1 MKPKMKYSAP
11 KISSAKLSSTA
22 DRTLVKPCK
31 IRESQQKTKEI
42 CHVYCMKLRS
52 GLTIKKK
59 ACYFRK
65 EITKH
70 CSQKTGG
77 KHKEIHQLFAA
88 YQPAKEHSIFE
99 IARIQENTRA
109 LDTSSIR
116 GVSFFTESCASLS
129 TYNNQHV
136 RFIWEDG
143 NYVTNV
149 EDQPK
154 DQEKD
159 KVLLRYYESPYPS
172 SESGDGVD
180 GKMLMVNLSPTKD
193 RDILLHANNKA
204 QSVELQKCKT
214 PLPDQAFFVLHK
226 ESSDFVSFECKS
238 NRGMYIGVKD
248 NQLALVEG
256 KNQTSDNI
264 MFKLSLM

>member
-1 MKPKMKYSAP
+1 
-11 KISSAKLSSTA
+11 
-22 DRTLVKPCK
+22 
-31 IRESQQKTKEI
+31 
-42 CHVYCMKLRS
+42 MKLRS
-52 GLTIKKK
+52 GLKKK
-59 ACYFRK
+59 ACYCRK
-65 EITKH
+65 EITKQ
-70 CSQKTGG
+70 CSHKTGG
-77 KHKEIHQLFAA
+77 KHKEIRLLSAT
-88 YQPAKEHSIFE
+88 YQPAVECSNFK
-99 IARIQENTRA
+99 IAMIQENTRA

-116 GVSFFTESCASLS
+116 ESCASLS

-136 RFIWEDG
+136 SFIWEDG

-149 EDQPK
+149 EDLPK
-154 DQEKD
+154 NQEKE

-180 GKMLMVNLSPTKD
+180 GKMLMVNMSPTKD
-193 RDILLHANNKA
+193 RDILLHANNKE

-256 KNQTSDNI
+256 KSQTSDNI
-264 MFKLSLM
+264 MFKLSSMWQRAVGSGLGNPNATNSERDRQYLGEMA

>member
-1 MKPKMKYSAP
+1 MLEFGTPKDHQRPKIDVSSKEKSERMKPKMKYSTP

-70 CSQKTGG
+70 CSQK
-77 KHKEIHQLFAA
+77 
-88 YQPAKEHSIFE
+88 
-99 IARIQENTRA
+99 
-109 LDTSSIR
+109 
-116 GVSFFTESCASLS
+116 TESCASLS

>member
-1 MKPKMKYSAP
+1 MKPKMKYSTP

-22 DRTLVKPCK
+22 DRALVKPYK
-31 IRESQQKTKEI
+31 IRKSQQKAKEI

-52 GLTIKKK
+52 GLTIEKK
-59 ACYFRK
+59 ACYIRK
-65 EITKH
+65 EITKR

-77 KHKEIHQLFAA
+77 KHKEKHQLFAA
-88 YQPAKEHSIFE
+88 YQPAVEYSIFE
-99 IARIQENTRA
+99 IARIQEKTRA
-109 LDTSSIR
+109 FTSSIR
-116 GVSFFTESCASLS
+116 ESCASLS
-129 TYNNQHV
+129 TYNNQCV
-136 RFIWEDG
+136 RFVWEDG

-193 RDILLHANNKA
+193 RDILLHANNKE
-204 QSVELQKCKT
+204 QSVELQKCKN

-248 NQLALVEG
+248 NHLALVEG
-256 KNQTSDNI
+256 KNQTRDNV

>member
-1 MKPKMKYSAP
+1 MKPKMKYSTP

-70 CSQKTGG
+70 CSQKTGKG
-77 KHKEIHQLFAA
+77 NYVSWQQQWVISLV
-88 YQPAKEHSIFE
+88 I
-99 IARIQENTRA
+99 
-109 LDTSSIR
+109 

-204 QSVELQKCKT
+204 HSVELQKCKT

-256 KNQTSDNI
+256 KNQTSVNI